1 MTKLST
7 LPQAKMTRAA
17 VRSVPCPDC
26 GVNANEKC
34 VGAGGKPRTS
44 SHAARWGAYREAS
57 TPKPPKPLTVRQVIG
72 IVRRCDELDREV
84 EVAEQSVHHG
94 GSEDTMRWKNE
105 ALERAKRERD
115 EFMEVLAHTVDPWW
129 L

>member
-1 MTKLST
+1 MTRLSQD
-7 LPQAKMTRAA
+7 PQDKMTRAA

-26 GVNANEKC
+26 GVNAGEKC
-34 VGAGGKPRTS
+34 VGSKGQKRTS
-44 SHAARWGAYREAS
+44 SHAARWAAYRDVHA
-57 TPKPPKPLTVRQVIG
+57 PAKPLTVRQVIG

-84 EVAEQSVHHG
+84 EAAERAIYHG
-94 GSEDTMRWKNE
+94 GNEDTMRWKNE

-115 EFMEVLAHTVDPWW
+115 EFMEELAHTVDPWW

>member
-1 MTKLST
+1 MDRLST

-57 TPKPPKPLTVRQVIG
+57 TPKPLTVRQVIG
-72 IVRRCDELDREV
+72 IVRRCEELDQEV
-84 EVAEQSVHHG
+84 EGAERAIYHG
-94 GSEDTMRWKNE
+94 GNEDTMRWKNE

-115 EFMEVLAHTVDPWW
+115 EFMDELAHTVDPWW
-129 L
+129 M

>member
-1 MTKLST
+1 MPKLST
-7 LPQAKMTRAA
+7 LPQAKMTRAQ

-57 TPKPPKPLTVRQVIG
+57 TPKPLTILQIVG
-72 IVRRCDELDREV
+72 IVRKYEELEREI
-84 EVAEQSVHHG
+84 EAAKRAIQHG
-94 GSEDTMRWKNE
+94 GNEDTMRFKHE
-105 ALERAKRERD
+105 ALERAERELK
-115 EFMEVLAHTVDPWW
+115 EFAKDPAHVVDPWW
-129 L
+129 M

>member
-1 MTKLST
+1 MDRLST

-44 SHAARWGAYREAS
+44 SHAARWGAYREVS
-57 TPKPPKPLTVRQVIG
+57 TPKPLTVRQVIG
-72 IVRRCDELDREV
+72 IVRRCEELDREV
-84 EVAEQSVHHG
+84 EGAQRAIYHG
-94 GSEDTMRWKNE
+94 GNEDTMRWKNE
-105 ALERAKRERD
+105 ALERAKSERD
-115 EFMEVLAHTVDPWW
+115 EFMDKLAHTVDPWW

>member
-1 MTKLST
+1 MDRLST

-26 GVNANEKC
+26 GVNPNEKC
-34 VGAGGKPRTS
+34 VGASGKPRTS
-44 SHAARWGAYREAS
+44 SHAARWGAYREHN
-57 TPKPPKPLTVRQVIG
+57 TPKPLTVRQVIG
-72 IVRRCDELDREV
+72 IVRRCEELDREV
-84 EVAEQSVHHG
+84 EGAERAIHHG
-94 GSEDTMRWKNE
+94 GNADTMRWKNE

-115 EFMEVLAHTVDPWW
+115 EFMEGLAHTVDPWW